1 MLKRQAPS
9 QSLKREL
16 HGSVGFPKQTIH
28 DAFPQLK
35 WQNQIPQFP
44 QLPPKEKRK
53 EPREDLSK
61 SLKKSNERSERKTV
75 RSGSFDLAQFQTA
88 ARTSS
93 SEKGKQ
99 ADHSG
104 SIESDQVGAEQVD
117 SGAIQQITD
126 QECPVQS
133 MSAPTTSAQVECG
146 SADCTQEE
154 WSTDCEQTDYGQAS
168 NGRVVFG
175 CHEQL
180 CQGTRMNG
188 DEVNLAEGTA

>member
-1 MLKRQAPS
+1 MHVSGIPWRQRS
-9 QSLKREL
+9 QLMSTFEVAGCQL
-16 HGSVGFPKQTIH
+16 HNSK
-28 DAFPQLK
+28 PQLEPPPAK
-35 WQNQIPQFP
+35 KVLEALRIYVLRHVRFDETVFP
-44 QLPPKEKRK
+44 FATSYTVPA
-53 EPREDLSK
+53 K
-61 SLKKSNERSERKTV
+61 SLSQLNKL
-75 RSGSFDLAQFQTA
+75 SGVYESD
-88 ARTSS
+88 SVPIVS
-93 SEKGKQ
+93 GKQ